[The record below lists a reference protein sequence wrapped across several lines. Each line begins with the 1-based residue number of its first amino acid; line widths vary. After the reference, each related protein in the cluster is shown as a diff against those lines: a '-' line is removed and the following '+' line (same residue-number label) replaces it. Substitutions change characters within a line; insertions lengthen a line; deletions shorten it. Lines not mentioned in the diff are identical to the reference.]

1 LRECSEAMT
10 TRDSIAEIVNR
21 REPSERLKKR
31 GRVKPDS
38 LVREG
43 SLPFDERLRLLIVSM
58 RDSIAQNK
66 AIDLSTTPHR
76 EITEAL
82 HTLVYEQGDQTELQI
97 KYDDGSRVKPFAVRT
112 LWFPELVPQWKPDQ
126 ALNIGTLTY
135 RHLDYDQYVD
145 VYLIRDRETRPLTN
159 SQIDALAHDRML
171 EILSDPL
178 LERESH
184 IGIYQTGLAP
194 LAIGMYRAVVEHLIN
209 RRQRNLPPLC
219 LLPIYYADKNS
230 RASGNI
236 WS

>member
-1 LRECSEAMT
+1 MT
-10 TRDSIAEIVNR
+10 SHDPTAETVNR
-21 REPSERLKKR
+21 RDPSERFKRR

-38 LVREG
+38 LAREA
-43 SLPFDERLRLLIVSM
+43 SLTFNDRLRLLLVAM
-58 RDSIAQNK
+58 RDSIAQNR

-82 HTLVYEQGDQTELQI
+82 HTLVYEQGDQAELQI
-97 KYDDGSRVKPFAVRT
+97 KYDDGSRAKPFAVRT
-112 LWFPELVPQWKPDQ
+112 LWLPDSAPQWKPDQ

-145 VYLIRDRETRPLTN
+145 VYLIRDRETRLLTN
-159 SQIDALAHDRML
+159 SQIDALAYTRML

-194 LAIGMYRAVVEHLIN
+194 LAIGMYRAVVDHLIH
-209 RRQRNLPPLC
+209 RRQRNLAPLC
-219 LLPIYYADKNS
+219 ILPIYYAEKNN
-230 RASGNI
+230 RTSGSI
-236 WS
+236 WI

>member
-1 LRECSEAMT
+1 M
-10 TRDSIAEIVNR
+10 VNR
-21 REPSERLKKR
+21 RDRTERFKKG

-38 LVREG
+38 LVREA
-43 SLPFDERLRLLIVSM
+43 SLTFKDRLQLLLMAM

-97 KYDDGSRVKPFAVRT
+97 KYDDGSRAKPFAVRT
-112 LWFPELVPQWKPDQ
+112 LWLPDLVPQWKPDQ

-159 SQIDALAHDRML
+159 SQIDALAYDRML

-194 LAIGMYRAVVEHLIN
+194 LAIGMYRAVVEHLIH
-209 RRQRNLPPLC
+209 RRQRNLAPLC
-219 LLPIYYADKNS
+219 ILPIYYADKNS